1 MPKKTAYLSSGQ
13 FAGLVGVS
21 KHTLY
26 FYDEEGLFKP
36 ILVKDNGYR
45 YYSIRQVETFSVI
58 SSLKDIGM
66 PLDDIK
72 QYLNNRSP
80 EQFVTLLDTEAEKLK
95 RKIDE
100 LSTLYTVMEE
110 KKKLTSETLKHELN
124 EYIIE
129 ETSPRYYYLTEVSNV
144 LDTKAYY
151 ESYQRHYS
159 TLKSK
164 TRRSSWLEGLMVP
177 TSEITNQLTRYKG
190 YIYTEL
196 ETPQHSNFKLN
207 GNPYLVNYI
216 RGDDEAVLD
225 GYRDLK
231 QYALEQ
237 GYGIGDY
244 FFEDLVLDELS
255 IKEYDKYVYKLSM
268 QIIGY

>member
-1 MPKKTAYLSSGQ
+1 
-13 FAGLVGVS
+13 
-21 KHTLY
+21 
-26 FYDEEGLFKP
+26 
-36 ILVKDNGYR
+36 
-45 YYSIRQVETFSVI
+45 
-58 SSLKDIGM
+58 
-66 PLDDIK
+66 
-72 QYLNNRSP
+72 
-80 EQFVTLLDTEAEKLK
+80 
-95 RKIDE
+95 
-100 LSTLYTVMEE
+100 
-110 KKKLTSETLKHELN
+110 
-124 EYIIE
+124 
-129 ETSPRYYYLTEVSNV
+129 
-144 LDTKAYY
+144 
-151 ESYQRHYS
+151 
-159 TLKSK
+159 
-164 TRRSSWLEGLMVP
+164 MVP